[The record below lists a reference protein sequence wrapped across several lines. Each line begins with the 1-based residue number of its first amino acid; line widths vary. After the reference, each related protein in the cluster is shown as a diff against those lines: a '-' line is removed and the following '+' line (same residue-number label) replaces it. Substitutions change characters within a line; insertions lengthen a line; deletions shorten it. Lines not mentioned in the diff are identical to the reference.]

1 MQRNG
6 AQKQSGKNSILLL
19 PNSYVLPDLPS
30 QLSVFSKLFIM
41 SILLL
46 RQWLRFLG
54 VISDIKNPTCMT
66 LKPHTTERTRYII
79 WHYWAD

>member
-41 SILLL
+41 SVMKIT
-46 RQWLRFLG
+46 
-54 VISDIKNPTCMT
+54 V
-66 LKPHTTERTRYII
+66 
-79 WHYWAD
+79 